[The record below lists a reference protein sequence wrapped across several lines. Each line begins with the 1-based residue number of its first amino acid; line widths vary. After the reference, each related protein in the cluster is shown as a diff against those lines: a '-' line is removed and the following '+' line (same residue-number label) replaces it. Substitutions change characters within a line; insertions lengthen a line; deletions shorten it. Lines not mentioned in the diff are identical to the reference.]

1 MKRAKE
7 VSVTTAQP
15 KRLRRAPTDPFVG
28 VNAKTD
34 DEFVRDHVQPSDGWT
49 SWEHPK
55 TQEKCEVALKRS
67 AALSAVEL
75 DACFDLIVRTSADAY
90 RASAAG
96 WRPEAKR
103 EEMHS
108 TDLRYILVKNHHG
121 ELRAFASFMPT
132 FEEGEPV
139 VYCYEIH
146 LEDELHGTGLA
157 RQLMGMLE
165 SVARHT
171 PPITK
176 VMLTCYTSNMRARAF
191 YTKLGFVTDAISPQ
205 ERRLR
210 RGVVFMP
217 DYLIMSLRVRG
228 ETAEEEPLTKDTPPP
243 N

>member
-7 VSVTTAQP
+7 VPVTTLQP
-15 KRLRRAPTDPFVG
+15 KRRRRVPTDPLAV
-28 VNAKTD
+28 VNAKS
-34 DEFVRDHVQPSDGWT
+34 DEDFVRDHVQPSDGWT
-49 SWEHPK
+49 TWKHPK
-55 TQEKCEVALKRS
+55 TQEVYDVALKRS
-67 AALSAVEL
+67 AALSAAEL
-75 DACFDLIVRTSADAY
+75 DACFDLIVRTSSEAY

-103 EEMHS
+103 AEMQS
-108 TDLRYILVKNHHG
+108 VDLRYVLVKDRQG
-121 ELRAFASFMPT
+121 DLRAFTSMMPT
-132 FEEGEPV
+132 HEEGEPV

-157 RQLMGMLE
+157 RLLMGMLE

-176 VMLTCYTSNMRARAF
+176 VMLTCYTSNTRARAF
-191 YTKLGFVTDAISPQ
+191 YSKLGFETDALSPQ

-210 RGVVFMP
+210 RGVVFVP
-217 DYLIMSLRVRG
+217 DYLIMSLRVRCDN
-228 ETAEEEPLTKDTPPP
+228 AEEALDSSGTKLT